1 MWSRRQFLAAAA
13 TTAGVAATGLS
24 ALVHANH
31 HKLSKS
37 LPAGTEG
44 SPLIYISPLQ
54 SNGALSS
61 CQAEVWFA
69 ALGQHLY
76 VVTDNNAWRA
86 QAVRQGLTQ
95 ARIWVGDVGLW
106 QRSKGKYL
114 ELPQIDA
121 VGALTVDPT
130 EHLPVLQHMG
140 RKYASEWDNWGPKF
154 HNGLING
161 KRVMLRYSQV

>member
-1 MWSRRQFLAAAA
+1 MWTRRKVLTAAA
-13 TTAGVAATGLS
+13 TASGALALGLNPL
-24 ALVHANH
+24 AQADH
-31 HKLSKS
+31 HKLSKQ
-37 LPAGTEG
+37 LPAGTQA

-54 SNGALSS
+54 SSGALSA

-76 VVTDNNAWRA
+76 VVTDNKAWRA

-95 ARIWVGDVGLW
+95 ARIWVGDVGMW
-106 QRSKGKYL
+106 KGANGRYL
-114 ELPQIDA
+114 ELPQFDA
-121 VGALTVDPT
+121 VAALTVDPT

-140 RKYASEWDNWGPKF
+140 RKYASEWDSWGPKF

>member
-1 MWSRRQFLAAAA
+1 MWNRRKILAAA
-13 TTAGVAATGLS
+13 TTTAGIAATGLS
-24 ALVHANH
+24 TLGQANH
-31 HKLSKS
+31 HELSQH
-37 LPAGTEG
+37 LPPGTEA

-54 SNGALSS
+54 SSGALSS

-86 QAVRQGLTQ
+86 QAIRQGLTQ

-106 QRSKGKYL
+106 QSSKGKYL
-114 ELPQIDA
+114 QLPHLNA

-130 EHLPVLQHMG
+130 EHLPVLQQMG
-140 RKYASEWDNWGPKF
+140 LKYAAEWDNWGPKF